1 MVRVRARWF
10 TSNSARVVVV
20 TLNGGHMMILRDI
33 LNEIEYK

>member
-10 TSNSARVVVV
+10 TSNSARVVV
-20 TLNGGHMMILRDI
+20 TLDGGHVMILRDI